1 MATGKRRSETRPV
14 SACAERGRARSSGT
28 RRADVVATDRGASGA
43 EGRDPPSSARRVR
56 SSRSERSSVGP
67 GDAWDRGARVPRER
81 ADRGR
86 AIAYGRAS
94 TSRASIARGPA
105 ARQDPPRGASRAR
118 EWGTSRHDPA
128 GLWKVK
134 IARGSAHAGD
144 AFAPAE
150 GLLGAHG
157 QDGGAEASHLSCRL
171 GGVGCRT
178 EVECASMAPKPGH
191 ATPIKSGCAQTHG
204 ARMCHRARVR
214 ASSALIGGK
223 RFCGNREYWGSIDGL
238 KNQPK
243 RTQPKP
249 AKNFCLNCCLPS
261 EDPESGKCHA

>member
-1 MATGKRRSETRPV
+1 MMYRMATGKRRSETRPV

-67 GDAWDRGARVPRER
+67 GDAWDRGARVPRAR

-94 TSRASIARGPA
+94 TSRASIARGSGSRP
-105 ARQDPPRGASRAR
+105 DPPRGASRAR
-118 EWGTSRHDPA
+118 ERGTPRHEPS

-134 IARGSAHAGD
+134 IARGSWCRRRVR
-144 AFAPAE
+144 AE

-171 GGVGCRT
+171 GEVGCRT
-178 EVECASMAPKPGH
+178 EVECASMAPEPGPSS
-191 ATPIKSGCAQTHG
+191 AYKVRD
-204 ARMCHRARVR
+204 ARKRTEPDAIYARVR
-214 ASSALIGGK
+214 CIVSPDWSTGFWRLCGVSLVAKFCEKRSSAFL
-223 RFCGNREYWGSIDGL
+223 SV
-238 KNQPK
+238 
-243 RTQPKP
+243 
-249 AKNFCLNCCLPS
+249 
-261 EDPESGKCHA
+261 